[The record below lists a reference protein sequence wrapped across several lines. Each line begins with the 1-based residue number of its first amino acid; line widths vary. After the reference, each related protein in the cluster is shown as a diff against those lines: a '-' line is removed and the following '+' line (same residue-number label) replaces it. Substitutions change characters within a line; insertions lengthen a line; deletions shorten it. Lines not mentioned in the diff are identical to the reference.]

1 MRLRFADGIIN
12 IVNKLANHR
21 AAQSTNVIT
30 ANKIDDSQ
38 LRAIYRTGLGSKI
51 VRIKTGYALND
62 TLQFECD
69 GDEQIYR
76 KRLERAVKKASKF
89 MLGFGRG
96 IILLNERGADLS
108 KPMTGKLDPAKVKL
122 DVFSGDMVSVTGVSI
137 DLTDERYQKPRHYVV
152 RGKSF
157 HWTRVI
163 DFTYYLPTELDL
175 PTYNYGGISEFEMIH
190 TQLINDG
197 IVERASGTILEKNS
211 TLFHKVKG
219 FKEAIRCKED
229 DHLIEYYAKVA
240 ELRSIYGDGLI
251 DADDDVVT
259 VDQSLTNLDSVDNI
273 TIRRLALVTSIPVP
287 LLVGESVQGLNSAG
301 HQERQSFQ
309 DMIEGLQYDYMAD
322 PICDLCA
329 KFGIEGVQFKDNQ
342 GGTALERVEF
352 ETKVI
357 DNALKLDG
365 LGEDYRS
372 YLTGHAVIKADSW
385 SDTFAPPAADD
396 RVNDESDDE
405 VIVPGAAASDV
416 TVAQASMNGAQIAS
430 LVEVLN
436 GVAAKTMPTETAKEI
451 IASAFPLS
459 AETIDRMIAPMLA
472 VEVPTEPEG
481 GSQ

>member
-69 GDEQIYR
+69 GDEEVYR

-122 DVFSGDMVSVTGVSI
+122 DVFSGDMVTPGDVSI

-163 DFTYYLPTELDL
+163 DFTYYLPTEQDL

-219 FKEAIRCKED
+219 FKDAVRCGD
-229 DHLIEYYAKVA
+229 DDALVQYYAKVA
-240 ELRSIYGDGLI
+240 ELRGIYGDGLI
-251 DADDDVVT
+251 DADDDVISVA
-259 VDQSLTNLDSVDNI
+259 QALTNLDSVDSI

-287 LLVGESVQGLNSAG
+287 MLVGESVQGLNSTG
-301 HQERQSFQ
+301 KQERQSFQ
-309 DMIEGLQYDYMAD
+309 DMIENLQFDYLAD
-322 PICDLCA
+322 PISELCC
-329 KFGIEGVQFKDNQ
+329 KFSIEGVCFRDNQ
-342 GGTALERVEF
+342 GGTALDRIEF

-357 DNALKLDG
+357 DNALKLDS
-365 LGEDYRS
+365 LGEDSRS
-372 YLTGHAVIKADSW
+372 YLIEHAVIKKDAWADL
-385 SDTFAPPAADD
+385 FPPPADD
-396 RVNDESDDE
+396 D
-405 VIVPGAAASDV
+405 
-416 TVAQASMNGAQIAS
+416 
-430 LVEVLN
+430 
-436 GVAAKTMPTETAKEI
+436 
-451 IASAFPLS
+451 
-459 AETIDRMIAPMLA
+459 
-472 VEVPTEPEG
+472 G
-481 GSQ
+481 GDIL